1 MNALIDIHNLDFRKI
16 TVGLSPRRFRNS
28 FKIFI
33 SFLYFKF
40 RLNIL
45 ILKFFFWALLFQ
57 NIVQS
62 WNVATFCG
70 PIGKIRKPFN
80 DFNALAPLM
89 SKFIHIMI
97 NELSPILDNW
107 LIVTLFCLRTI
118 KIYLIDMRRGVYG
131 WNWNHAFVMLLGCGG
146 LLVLPP
152 HLFPVHYSFHTLIT
166 IFSRRNTRCRHELN
180 RLFFKL

>member
-62 WNVATFCG
+62 RNVATFGG

-80 DFNALAPLM
+80 YLNALAPLM

-97 NELSPILDNW
+97 NELSPILDN
-107 LIVTLFCLRTI
+107 
-118 KIYLIDMRRGVYG
+118 
-131 WNWNHAFVMLLGCGG
+131 
-146 LLVLPP
+146 
-152 HLFPVHYSFHTLIT
+152 
-166 IFSRRNTRCRHELN
+166 
-180 RLFFKL
+180 